1 MTKIVQK
8 IEQELYDK
16 ILELMPILCVDIVI
30 EYQDKVLLVKRKNQ
44 PAKGQWWFPGGRVF
58 KGETIEQA
66 AVRNG
71 IEEVGLGCDFKNIL
85 GIEETYFERT
95 EDMNFDIHTIN
106 VTVELDLVK
115 YKEPA
120 IDKDHSEFMWTNSNS
135 KEFHHSIQNILLKK
149 GFRYG
154 NE

>member
-1 MTKIVQK
+1 MKIVQK
-8 IEQELYDK
+8 IEQDLYNK

-30 EYQDKVLLVKRKNQ
+30 EYQGKALLVKRKNH

-71 IEEVGLGCDFKNIL
+71 AEEVGLECNFKNIL
-85 GIEETYFERT
+85 GVEETYFEKA
-95 EDMNFDIHTIN
+95 EDMIFAIHTIN
-106 VTVELDLVK
+106 ITVELDLIK

-120 IDKDHSEFMWTNSNS
+120 IDKDHSEFMWINRNS
-135 KEFHHSIQNILLKK
+135 KEFHPSIQKILLKK